1 MYSNPKLNIR
11 YPNSMRLLVL
21 LSILSLTGF
30 NCGSSTSASTA
41 AVTEVKA
48 AAPFNLIT
56 EKQFNELFPQ
66 RNPFYTYAAFI
77 KAIQKLGMI
86 SVKVGRRSISSYE
99 YTRTDKTTGKSVIV
113 RKDGDWDNLKDKPDS
128 TFTVDYS
135 KFCTEKDEQTNKKEL
150 AAFLANVAHETRDGK
165 FGEYQY
171 GLIFAREIDTSNTYI
186 APNDAYPPVAGNR
199 YYGRGP
205 IQLSYNGNYGKA
217 SNFILGDKN
226 VLLKNPKM
234 IENDPVLAFETAIWF
249 WMTPETTKPSAHDV
263 MIGKWQPNA
272 TDKAEGRTPGFGM
285 TVNIINGPV
294 ECNKGNNASMG
305 DRIGFYQFFLQK
317 LGASDPNCACSCGKM
332 MPYHY
337 E

>member
-1 MYSNPKLNIR
+1 MKTNLPSIKLIF
-11 YPNSMRLLVL
+11 LLLPALLL
-21 LSILSLTGF
+21 LSF
-30 NCGSSTSASTA
+30 NCGSNTA
-41 AVTEVKA
+41 ATTVIKTKA
-48 AAPFNLIT
+48 PAPFNLIT
-56 EKQFNELFPQ
+56 EKQFNDLFPQ
-66 RNPFYTYAAFI
+66 RNAFYTYAAFI
-77 KAIQKLGMI
+77 KAIQKI
-86 SVKVGRRSISSYE
+86 SAIQVKVSRHSISSYQ
-99 YTRTDKTTGKSVIV
+99 YTRTDKTTGKSAIV
-113 RKDGDWDNLKDKPDS
+113 RQDADWKTATPDS
-128 TFTVDYS
+128 TFTVDYGN
-135 KFCTEKDEQTNKKEL
+135 FCTEKDVQTNKKEL
-150 AAFLANVAHETRDGK
+150 AAFLANVAHETRDGD
-165 FGEYQY
+165 FGKYQY
-171 GLIFAREIDTSNTYI
+171 GLIFTREIDTSNTYI

-217 SNFILGDKN
+217 SNFIFGDKN
-226 VLLKNPKM
+226 ILLKNPKM

-294 ECNKGNNASMG
+294 ECNKGDNRSMN

-317 LGASDPNCACSCGKM
+317 LGVTDPNCACSCGKM

-337 E
+337 